1 MSLLVYFVDGTPI
14 DAPKTELPTAEQI
27 NEVQQKI
34 MAQLQE
40 LFEKY
45 KYSYLDDPENAKLV
59 FL

>member
-1 MSLLVYFVDGTPI
+1 MFCFIDGTPI
-14 DAPKTELPTAEQI
+14 DVPKTEFPTEQQI

-40 LFEKY
+40 IFEKY
-45 KYSYLDDPENAKLV
+45 KYSYLGDPDNAKLV